1 MTDSKRWLGR
11 DLTVV
16 AVCQLAAGGRQTE
29 DRIRNGL
36 RSRQIAN
43 RDQVGCRSIEGR
55 AIYDGVKPNHR
66 GPVAL
71 LIAAR
76 MRPSL
81 DSISSQT
88 TSSPGTNC
96 QDSISGSYG

>member
-1 MTDSKRWLGR
+1 MADSKRWLGR

-43 RDQVGCRSIEGR
+43 HDQVGCRSIEGR

-66 GPVAL
+66 GSHLAGGQRFEERQV
-71 LIAAR
+71 
-76 MRPSL
+76 
-81 DSISSQT
+81 T
-88 TSSPGTNC
+88 
-96 QDSISGSYG
+96 SGSLVAVLSP